1 MFKWLFDGRKNPSFQ
16 VLLFIPI
23 EILRQS
29 GRHHP
34 PLPPP
39 GTNPTGN
46 TQQVCQLS
54 PVINANCSLY
64 SIWLFDFISLILLE
78 LELAT
83 RLPRAGRARE
93 RQIKSSEDDVQV
105 KAHGGIQKKRLECLL
120 YVCCSYVCGCL
131 FFYPPT
137 HTFFGLSRHVTHLAY
152 TWTCVCNE
160 PEIKVRQHS
169 REDIKV
175 IYDPGRC
182 YENLPFYLFFYFLFS
197 KNPRLCTLDP
207 RHVTLDPRPST
218 KTQTLI

>member
-1 MFKWLFDGRKNPSFQ
+1 M
-16 VLLFIPI
+16 
-23 EILRQS
+23 
-29 GRHHP
+29 
-34 PLPPP
+34 P
-39 GTNPTGN
+39 G
-46 TQQVCQLS
+46 
-54 PVINANCSLY
+54 
-64 SIWLFDFISLILLE
+64 
-78 LELAT
+78 
-83 RLPRAGRARE
+83 GRARTSNKII
-93 RQIKSSEDDVQV
+93 RRPRSVYVQV

-137 HTFFGLSRHVTHLAY
+137 HTFFGSSRHVTHLAY

-182 YENLPFYLFFYFLFS
+182 YENLPFYFFFYFLFS

-207 RHVTLDPRPST
+207 RHVTLDPRLCTLDPRPST
-218 KTQTLI
+218 KTQTPSYEVSNAI